1 MEENN
6 NIVVAVF
13 NDDSKAYQVL
23 SESKSKS
30 HEQYQILDAAV
41 IQKENGKIVFK
52 DGFSSATEADNSA
65 FKSGLIGSVIGI
77 LGGPIGILLGGS
89 IGSMIG
95 ASKVVNRHKEGF
107 SLIERTVAELYN
119 GETAF
124 VANIQEKNEVAF
136 DHFLQQYDPKFVYR
150 KGVSL
155 VEHEMKKARE
165 MEEELAREEEE
176 RKRKERAEDI
186 QEKAEEMKERI
197 KSEFLRIKEK
207 LTEK

>member
-1 MEENN
+1 MEEN

-30 HEQYQILDAAV
+30 HEQYKILDAAV

-52 DGFSSATEADNSA
+52 DGFSSPSEADTSA
-65 FKSGLIGSVIGI
+65 LKSSLIGSIIGI

-95 ASKVVNRHKEGF
+95 ANKVVNRHKEGF

-124 VANIQEKNEVAF
+124 VANIKENNEIAF
-136 DHFLQQYDPKFVYR
+136 NYFLQQYDPKFVYR
-150 KGVSL
+150 KEVSMM
-155 VEHEMKKARE
+155 EHEMNKARE
-165 MEEELAREEEE
+165 MEQQLAQEEEE
-176 RKRKERAEDI
+176 RKRKERAEDM

-197 KSEFLRIKEK
+197 KSEFHRIKEK